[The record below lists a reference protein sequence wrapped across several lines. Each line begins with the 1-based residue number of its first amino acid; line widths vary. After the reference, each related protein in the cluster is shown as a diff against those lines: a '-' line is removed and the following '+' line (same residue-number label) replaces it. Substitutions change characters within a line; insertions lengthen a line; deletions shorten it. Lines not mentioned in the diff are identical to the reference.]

1 MEKVLLNLGFQVIRQ
16 KGSDGLFR
24 SSILLVPKLALSKRR
39 VYVYKKFRIMLISRL
54 GISSPFFPYR
64 LWWRRGWWR
73 GDPFATPSAFLER
86 DPTIRNHR

>member
-1 MEKVLLNLGFQVIRQ
+1 MLNIGFRVIRH
-16 KGSDGLFR
+16 KGSDGLYR

-64 LWWRRGWWR
+64 L
-73 GDPFATPSAFLER
+73 
-86 DPTIRNHR
+86 